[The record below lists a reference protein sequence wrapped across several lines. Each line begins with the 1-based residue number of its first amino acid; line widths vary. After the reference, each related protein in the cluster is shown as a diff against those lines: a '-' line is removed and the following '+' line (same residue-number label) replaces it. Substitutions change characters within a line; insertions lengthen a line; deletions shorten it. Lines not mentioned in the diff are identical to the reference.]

1 MDEKKIEKAMQIL
14 RDIVA
19 ENKEAI
25 REKPSVG
32 FNAFGD
38 FSLNVVFVY
47 YIKKGAD
54 ILGTQT
60 KVNLEILKRFNKG
73 KIELAFPTQT
83 ILTKSA

>member
-1 MDEKKIEKAMQIL
+1 M
-14 RDIVA
+14 
-19 ENKEAI
+19 
-25 REKPSVG
+25 
-32 FNAFGD
+32 
-38 FSLNVVFVY
+38 FVY

-60 KVNLEILKRFNKG
+60 KVNLEILKRFNKS